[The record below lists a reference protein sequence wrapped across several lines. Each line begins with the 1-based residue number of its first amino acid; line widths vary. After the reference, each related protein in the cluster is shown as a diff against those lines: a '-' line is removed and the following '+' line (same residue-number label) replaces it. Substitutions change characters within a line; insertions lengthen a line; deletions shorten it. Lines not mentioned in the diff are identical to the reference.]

1 MGGICLTKQC
11 NTYNTIFIMN
21 KNERKIATISFNS
34 NEWEAV
40 KDAIPSSVAFSRLM
54 KQLLF
59 EYINKNKENKK
70 EER

>member
-1 MGGICLTKQC
+1 
-11 NTYNTIFIMN
+11 MN

-40 KDAIPSSVAFSRLM
+40 KDAIPSSVAFSRFM